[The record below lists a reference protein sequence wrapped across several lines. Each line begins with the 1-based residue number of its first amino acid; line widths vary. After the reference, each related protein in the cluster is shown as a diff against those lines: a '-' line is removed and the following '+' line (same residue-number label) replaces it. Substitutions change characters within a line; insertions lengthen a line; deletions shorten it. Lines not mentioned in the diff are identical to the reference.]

1 MARGAEEQ
9 NDGNVF
15 FIFFVNLTFFWGP
28 SQGFLRQVVEVRV
41 AAVHGLLDEALVDS
55 PLDLEVSV
63 ESPGWPPGVR
73 NEPIGDLVLDTPP
86 DDLDGVPSRDEVGEV
101 PPRPAVHSTLVRE
114 EALMHEEAGLD
125 LSRRTGKGGRVGE
138 SAF

>member
-1 MARGAEEQ
+1 M
-9 NDGNVF
+9 
-15 FIFFVNLTFFWGP
+15 
-28 SQGFLRQVVEVRV
+28 VEVRV

-138 SAF
+138 SAFWRCVRFGLSGALTGPPVMMAFWMSSTVDSL